1 MSREKQIES
10 TDWLTKGYSEEELA
24 RIKAEAIKE
33 ADAELRDKQIEE
45 MARELCDATQKTNQG
60 CNSICYKKQCPFCKS
75 IVTGYELN
83 NAICKCGAKY
93 YCLSDTWLQRK
104 GAKEVRGNLWH
115 K

>member
-1 MSREKQIES
+1 MEHN
-10 TDWLTKGYSEEELA
+10 
-24 RIKAEAIKE
+24 AIITQYYL
-33 ADAELRDKQIEE
+33 LR
-45 MARELCDATQKTNQG
+45 
-60 CNSICYKKQCPFCKS
+60 YKKQCPFCKS